1 MHAASSSDLDSRSG
15 HAPADGVRPRLSAAV
30 TTHPRRRA
38 EAAALAASQPGLG
51 FEVIEDPDPDGPRSA
66 LRTARLAWRRTD
78 PAATHR
84 LLVQDDMRLP
94 PGFGG
99 LVRDAVAA
107 QPDRI
112 LCLFTEWGSRT
123 SPAVRLAA
131 LAGAG
136 WVPLLDPY
144 VPTTAV
150 VLPAA
155 VALALADYPAEPG
168 EPDDVLLW
176 RFAREHRMTPLVSCP
191 NLAEHE
197 PGESLVGNDVLLGPR
212 HSVLFGG
219 GTAPWDRVLAPRMVP
234 HLLLFEGIAVCQVPG
249 GDGGWTAV
257 RADEFLAPSGV
268 TLPDLLDRYAATAA
282 RRDPAGRIRRVIAD
296 SLLLQLWL
304 TAFCFGLAACDL
316 LHRLPGSGAG
326 DSAVSGKQHD
336 SGSTELQF
344 PRNCGENGAVA
355 GALRGVRGRAAL
367 RTFAPG
373 LLRRFVPRQRLA
385 GLARLADPMVREAI
399 SDGCAHA
406 GQLHGLFWKDSLQ

>member
-15 HAPADGVRPRLSAAV
+15 HVPSGGTGVRLSAAV
-30 TTHPRRRA
+30 TTHPRRRH

-84 LLVQDDMRLP
+84 VLVQDDMRLV
-94 PGFGG
+94 PGFGR
-99 LVRDAVAA
+99 LVHDAVAA

-155 VALALADYPAEPG
+155 VAHALAEFPAEPG

-176 RFAREHRMTPLVSCP
+176 RFAREHRLTPLVSCP

-212 HSVLFGG
+212 HSALFGG
-219 GTAPWDRVLAPRMVP
+219 GAAPWDRVLAPRMVP

-249 GDGGWTAV
+249 ADGGWTAV
-257 RADEFLAPSGV
+257 RADDFLAPSGL
-268 TLPDLLDRYAATAA
+268 TIPDLLDRYAATAA

-304 TAFCFGLAACDL
+304 TAFCFGLTACDL
-316 LHRLPGSGAG
+316 LRDAPPAPI
-326 DSAVSGKQHD
+326 SGKLYE
-336 SGSTELQF
+336 SSPAELQF
-344 PRNCGENGAVA
+344 PGNCRTSDAVA
-355 GALRGVRGRAAL
+355 AALRGARGRAGME
-367 RTFAPG
+367 TFAPG
-373 LLRRFVPRQRLA
+373 LLRRFVPRHRLA

-406 GQLHGLFWKDSLQ
+406 GQAHDLFWKDSLQ